1 MSLYEYTTCVTDKQI
16 QCNEDLFKNYLKTN
30 SDFDCTHKCPLEC
43 NQTTFETT
51 MSFGSLS
58 GNSFV
63 DKINENENLK
73 KDFVKRALNEKTARE
88 SVIKVNL
95 YYDSLSYELST
106 ESPKMTLAD
115 LLASIGGNL
124 GLFMGMSLMSF
135 SEILEV
141 LLEIIIIKLRI

>member
-1 MSLYEYTTCVTDKQI
+1 
-16 QCNEDLFKNYLKTN
+16 
-30 SDFDCTHKCPLEC
+30 
-43 NQTTFETT
+43 
-51 MSFGSLS
+51 MSFGSIS
-58 GNSFV
+58 GFSFV
-63 DKINENENLK
+63 DKINENENLR
-73 KDFVKRALNEKTARE
+73 KDFVKRTLNEKTARE

>member
-1 MSLYEYTTCVTDKQI
+1 LSLYEYATCVTDQQI
-16 QCNEDLFKNYLKTN
+16 QCNEDLFQKYLNTN

-43 NQTTFETT
+43 NQTTFVTT
-51 MSFGSLS
+51 MSFGSIS
-58 GNSFV
+58 GYSFV

-73 KDFVKRALNEKTARE
+73 KDFGKRPINEGTARE

-141 LLEIIIIKLRI
+141 LLEIIIIKLRN